1 MSDQF
6 VGEIRMLSF
15 GFAPKNWAL
24 CNGQLMAIAQNQALF
39 SLLGTM
45 YGGNG
50 VQTFALPNL
59 QGRIPLHL
67 NSSYPQGSLG
77 GEEAH
82 TLLTSEVPAH
92 THGVAG
98 SSNGPSQASPA
109 NGFWPTGGALTPY
122 ASVSDGNAMA
132 GQAVTTVGG
141 QPHENR
147 PPYLVINFVIA
158 LAGIFPSRS

>member
-1 MSDQF
+1 M
-6 VGEIRMLSF
+6 MSF
-15 GFAPKNWAL
+15 GFAPRNWAL
-24 CNGQLMAIAQNQALF
+24 CNGQLLAIAQNQALF

-59 QGRIPLHL
+59 QGRIPLHR
-67 NSSYPQGSLG
+67 SASYSQGSQG

-82 TLLTSEVPAH
+82 TLTVNEIPAH
-92 THGVAG
+92 THVVIA
-98 SSNGPSQASPA
+98 SSTPPSQPSPLA
-109 NGFWPTGGALTPY
+109 GLWPSGGPLTPY
-122 ASVSDGNAMA
+122 ASANNSSTMGS
-132 GQAVTTVGG
+132 QAVAAIGG

-147 PPYLVINFVIA
+147 PPFLVINFAIA